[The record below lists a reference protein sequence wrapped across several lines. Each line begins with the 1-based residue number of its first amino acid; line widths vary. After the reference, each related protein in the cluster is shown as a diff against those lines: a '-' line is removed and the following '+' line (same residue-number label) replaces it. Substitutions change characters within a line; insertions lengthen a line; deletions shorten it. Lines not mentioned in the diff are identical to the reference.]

1 MLMPSIFGESL
12 FDEMFRFPYG
22 MRYVS
27 KPSASAEKSAGVPAF
42 MKTDVKEAENGYEV
56 AIDLPGY
63 TKEDVK
69 AELKDGYL
77 TITASRNSEQEQTD
91 EKTKYIRRER
101 YSGQCSRTF
110 YVGEEVTQEDINASF
125 KDGILYLGIPKKDKK
140 AVEEPKYIPIEG

>member
-22 MRYVS
+22 MRYMS
-27 KPSASAEKSAGVPAF
+27 KPSASTEKSAGIPAF
-42 MKTDVKEAENGYEV
+42 MKTDVKETENGYEV

-63 TKEDVK
+63 SKDDVK

-77 TITASRNSEQEQTD
+77 TITAFKNSGHEEKD
-91 EKTKYIRRER
+91 DKTKYIRKER
-101 YSGQCSRTF
+101 YTGQCSRTF
-110 YVGEEVTQEDINASF
+110 YVGEGVMQDDIKASF
-125 KDGILYLGIPKKDKK
+125 RDGILYLGIPKKDKK

>member
-1 MLMPSIFGESL
+1 MMMPSIFGESL

-27 KPSASAEKSAGVPAF
+27 RPSAAVEKPAGSPAF
-42 MKTDVKEAENGYEV
+42 MKTDVKDTDNGYEV

-63 TKEDVK
+63 SKDDVK

-77 TITASRNSEQEQTD
+77 TITAFKNSEQEQKD

-101 YSGQCSRTF
+101 YTGQCSRTF
-110 YVGEEVTQEDINASF
+110 YVGEGVTQEDIKASF